1 MALLIVAEAWK
12 QPKYS
17 SVDKENVL
25 CVYSGIFSHKNA
37 GNTAI
42 CNKMNGL
49 VTLNELER
57 LVPYDLTC
65 IGSFEKK
72 ANSDTNW

>member
-1 MALLIVAEAWK
+1 MIMYPMFIMALLIVAEAWK

-42 CNKMNGL
+42 CNKMNG
-49 VTLNELER
+49 
-57 LVPYDLTC
+57 
-65 IGSFEKK
+65 S
-72 ANSDTNW
+72 